1 MEGMRIVGDTESRL
15 LYMYWTHHVQMV
27 TVPVMF
33 MLWRAA
39 LNDGDKSCRG
49 GGAVGKSLSS
59 WTIPYAE

>member
-1 MEGMRIVGDTESRL
+1 
-15 LYMYWTHHVQMV
+15 MYWTHHVQMV

-49 GGAVGKSLSS
+49 GGAVGKPIVLDH
-59 WTIPYAE
+59 IPYPE